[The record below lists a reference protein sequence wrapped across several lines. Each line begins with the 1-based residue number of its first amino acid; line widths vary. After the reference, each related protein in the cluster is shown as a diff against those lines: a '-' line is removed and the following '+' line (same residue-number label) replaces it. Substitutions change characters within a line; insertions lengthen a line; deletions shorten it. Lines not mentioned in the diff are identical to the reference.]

1 MLKKL
6 YVGRIPPVLEYGMAA
21 SFTAA
26 KSNSCKLSRV
36 QHQAMRMMT
45 GAMRSTPI
53 SAMETVTGLQPLE
66 DRQEI
71 KVLTQATKFKR
82 LQDHPMHERMNQ
94 PTRGRLKRSNFLQHS
109 RILERKNSELLDHMP
124 KPIPSVKT
132 IPSWKR
138 GQLPKMCTKVPGVAD
153 RDCQPEPERKSLTLE
168 YVDIKYPEDQW
179 THAYTDGSA
188 AEATRDGGG
197 GVYIRYNGGTEQI
210 TIATGKYSTNFKA
223 EAEALKKA
231 AIEIR
236 NNLPRTKSNVVIS
249 TDALSVLSK
258 LQNPHQKDLSEVE
271 TALVDLA
278 AQTNLILQW
287 IPAHCGIQE
296 MSKQTGLPGREAS
309 WNKRTDI
316 PPILMKRPSSNSSPR
331 KKWKQQ
337 HQNYNQS
344 FSLHKL
350 NRTEQ
355 VILFRL
361 RTGHNRLNAHMYNKF
376 KVGESEMCPCNADI
390 MTAEHLL
397 QHCRLYDAMG
407 RDTWPDPTLLR
418 DKLYGNL
425 GELRRTAAFVRATGI
440 SI

>member
-6 YVGRIPPVLEYGMAA
+6 YVGRIRPVLEYGMAA
-21 SFTAA
+21 SSTAA
-26 KSNSCKLSRV
+26 KSNTCKLSRV

-71 KVLTQATKFKR
+71 KVLTQAAKFKR

-138 GQLPKMCTKVPGVAD
+138 GQLPRMCTKVPGIAN
-153 RDCQPEPERKSLTLE
+153 RGCQPEPERKSLTLE

-197 GVYIRYNGGTEQI
+197 GVYIRYNDGIEQI
-210 TIATGKYSTNFKA
+210 TIATGKYSTNFKV

-231 AIEIR
+231 AIEIT
-236 NNLPRTKSNVVIS
+236 NNLPRTKPNVVIF

-287 IPAHCGIQE
+287 IPAHCGIQANE
-296 MSKQTGLPGREAS
+296 QADRLAREGGQLEQEDRYTTYTDEKTIIKTLSKKKNG
-309 WNKRTDI
+309 
-316 PPILMKRPSSNSSPR
+316 SSNTQITTS
-331 KKWKQQ
+331 Q
-337 HQNYNQS
+337 
-344 FSLHKL
+344 
-350 NRTEQ
+350 
-355 VILFRL
+355 
-361 RTGHNRLNAHMYNKF
+361 
-376 KVGESEMCPCNADI
+376 
-390 MTAEHLL
+390 TAS
-397 QHCRLYDAMG
+397 
-407 RDTWPDPTLLR
+407 T
-418 DKLYGNL
+418 N
-425 GELRRTAAFVRATGI
+425 
-440 SI
+440 